1 MSGLVIQ
8 QLWHAE
14 KYTQG
19 LISSKTVM
27 MAAAERHDYD
37 KDQALI
43 GLAS

>member
-8 QLWHAE
+8 QLWDAK

-19 LISSKTVM
+19 LITCKKVL
-27 MAAAERHDYD
+27 MAIAERHDYD

-43 GLAS
+43 GSAS